1 MSAALRG
8 GESELSLELG
18 YFLGAVAERHRQLS
32 RHAAVRAGADDQD
45 RASGLDHCAGDRN
58 DRRRDAH
65 AAVEDG
71 VGDRLLLR
79 RVLSQ
84 YSAAGAAVPV
94 VLRAAGIAAAHRRIV
109 AEADAQRAVLDGG

>member
-1 MSAALRG
+1 MSAALHG

-32 RHAAVRAGADDQD
+32 RHAAVRAVADDQD
-45 RASGLDHCAGDRN
+45 RAAGLGHCAGDRD

-71 VGDRLLLR
+71 VADRLLLR
-79 RVLSQ
+79 RVLPQ
-84 YSAAGAAVPV
+84 HPPVGTTVPV
-94 VLRAAGIAAAHRRIV
+94 VLRAAVTVPAHPGIV
-109 AEADAQRAVLDGG
+109 AKV